1 MRIASLISS
10 ENEILYSQGLDDHVV
25 ARLLYPEKVARKH
38 LDSQVVALTDTVGK
52 NEPPWKSAQ

>member
-10 ENEILYSQGLDDHVV
+10 GTEILCSLGLDDHVV
-25 ARLLYPEKVARKH
+25 ARLLYPEKVVRKH
-38 LDSQVVALTDTVGK
+38 LDSQVVALVDTVGK